1 MDYKSGLKEKYRG
14 LIDRLDRVQGIKVSL
29 GEPMSLH
36 ATMRTGGPA
45 DIFLE
50 PCSEEALIAA
60 AEALN
65 SKNIPWIA
73 VGNCSNIIVKDGG
86 YRGAVISLVPALTG
100 IEASPAQDGAAVMK
114 AGAGEPLSKLAAA
127 AAAASLTGLEFAA
140 GIPGSVGG
148 AVYMN
153 AGAYG
158 GEIKDCLTE
167 VRCFRRDSGGQ
178 VVLSAEDARLGY
190 RTSIFKSG
198 EYIILEAAFALR
210 CGVRE
215 EIDRKTRELF
225 ERRNARQPVELPS
238 SGSFFKRPEG
248 HYAGKLI
255 EEAGMK
261 GFSSGAAEV
270 SPKHAGFIVN
280 TGGATTAD
288 VLAVADAV
296 RREVEAKSGVA
307 LEAEPVIIGEDIREG
322 LS

>member
-1 MDYKSGLKEKYRG
+1 
-14 LIDRLDRVQGIKVSL
+14 
-29 GEPMSLH
+29 
-36 ATMRTGGPA
+36 MRTGGPA

-50 PCSEEALIAA
+50 PRSEEALIAA
-60 AEALN
+60 IEAIG
-65 SKNIPWIA
+65 SEDTPWLA

-86 YRGAVISLVPALTG
+86 YRGAVISLTSALTG
-100 IEASPAQDGAAVMK
+100 IEVSSLPDGAVIK
-114 AGAGEPLSKLAAA
+114 VGAGEPLSKLASAA
-127 AAAASLTGLEFAA
+127 AEASLTGLEFAA

-167 VRCFRRDSGGQ
+167 IRCYERDSGKT
-178 VVLSAEDARLGY
+178 VVIRAEDARLGY
-190 RTSIFKSG
+190 RTSMFKDG
-198 EYIILEAAFALR
+198 GYIILEAIFALR

-215 EIDRKTRELF
+215 EIDSKIKELF

-248 HYAGKLI
+248 YYAGKLI
-255 EEAGMK
+255 EDAGMK
-261 GFSSGAAEV
+261 GFASGAAEV

-280 TGGATTAD
+280 NGGATTAD

-296 RREVEAKSGVA
+296 RKKVEADTGVT
-307 LEAEPVIIGEDIREG
+307 LEAEPIITGEDAGGDAGEG
-322 LS
+322 ICEGAVEELS